1 MRGHT
6 KGVAGQLLKTAIEPF
21 AADPMTSAV
30 LLDIDGTLAPIVEHP
45 ENATVPE
52 ATRQLLIPMSRQY
65 GLLACVSGRR
75 ASDARAMVAVGSM
88 YYLGSHGAEV
98 LNAGATEAVLDP
110 RLAEWSQRV
119 EQFSRD
125 LDTVNLQHRRV
136 RVEDKGSMLALHWRG
151 AADEES
157 ARAVVDTIAE
167 QARAAGFETH
177 WGRKV
182 MEIWPPVPVNKGTGI
197 TTLLDGR
204 GVTRALFAGD
214 DITDLDAFHALKD
227 LVAAGKLESAVCVG
241 VASDEGPA
249 EIVSEADVVVDGP
262 DGIREMLVGL
272 RLDADE

>member
-1 MRGHT
+1 M
-6 KGVAGQLLKTAIEPF
+6 AGQLLKSAIEPF

-52 ATRQLLIPMSRQY
+52 ATRQLLIPMSRRY

-110 RLAEWSQRV
+110 RLEEWAQRI
-119 EQFSRD
+119 EQFSRG
-125 LDTVNLQHRRV
+125 LDAMNLQRRRV
-136 RVEDKGSMLALHWRG
+136 RIEDKGSMLALHWRG
-151 AADEES
+151 ATDEET
-157 ARAVVDTIAE
+157 ARAAVDTIAA
-167 QARAAGFETH
+167 QATAAGFEPH

-182 MEIWPPVPVNKGTGI
+182 MEIWPPVPVNKGTGVKA
-197 TTLLDGR
+197 LLADR
-204 GVTRALFAGD
+204 GISRALFAGD
-214 DITDLDAFHALKD
+214 DVTDLDAFHALRD
-227 LVAAGKLESAVCVG
+227 LVAAGKLESALCVG

-272 RLDADE
+272 RLDAND